1 LNAQIVAAEL
11 MRAAAYTI
19 VALALVRLF
28 RQRQTRILGR
38 RRWFVVAALLVS
50 GSLQL
55 VMLAAR
61 HAEFVALHALAE
73 LFDAAFLLTAGVIL
87 WLFLDYMSGR
97 MTRMTK
103 ARLRRHVRH
112 TRAQAAQSRQLLELG
127 EQMSHAGHFTIALP
141 GREIFWSDEIYRI
154 HGLDKASYAP
164 RFEATVEA
172 FHPDDRVHLEALIAG
187 AIVGKT
193 GFEFEARLLRPD
205 GEIRIVLCRGAPKLS
220 AAGELTG
227 LFGVFMDVTGQKR
240 IQEQLRAATLAA
252 ENASRALWQLAQV
265 DSLTS
270 LPNRRNFDAA
280 LETEFKRAI
289 RDRSG
294 LGVIMIDLDLFKGYN
309 DHFGHPA
316 GDECLRKVAAA
327 IETAARRPGDLAARY
342 GGEEFAV
349 LLPNTD
355 AAGVRAVAG
364 LILESVAELQIP
376 HPENPPGIATI
387 SCGAAV
393 FEPRRDKH
401 LPLELIRRADQAL
414 YDAKRAGRNRVVS
427 HGGAAPAGAAP
438 AGTAPAGAAPADEA
452 CETVRAGSR
461 AVNA

>member
-1 LNAQIVAAEL
+1 MNAQIVAAEL

-28 RQRQTRILGR
+28 RQRQTKILGR
-38 RRWFVVAALLVS
+38 RRWFVVAALVVS
-50 GSLQL
+50 GGLQL
-55 VMLAAR
+55 VMLVAR
-61 HAEFVALHALAE
+61 RADFAALHALAE

-97 MTRMTK
+97 LTRMTK
-103 ARLRRHVRH
+103 ARLRRHLRH
-112 TRAQAAQSRQLLELG
+112 ARAHAAQARQLLELG
-127 EQMSHAGHFTIALP
+127 EEMSHAGHFTVAMP
-141 GREIFWSDEIYRI
+141 GREIFWSDEMYRI
-154 HGLDKASYAP
+154 HGVDKASYAP
-164 RFEATVEA
+164 RFDAA
-172 FHPDDRVHLEALIAG
+172 FKVFHSDDRVHVEALVAG
-187 AIVGKT
+187 AIVGNT

-205 GEIRIVLCRGAPKLS
+205 GEIRIVGCRGAPKLG

-227 LFGVFMDVTGQKR
+227 LFGVIMDVTAQKR
-240 IQEQLRAATLAA
+240 IQAELRAATLTA
-252 ENASRALWQLAQV
+252 EAASRALWQLAQV

-289 RDRSG
+289 RERSG

-316 GDECLRKVAAA
+316 GDECLRRVAAA
-327 IETAARRPGDLAARY
+327 IGAAPRRPGDLAARY

-355 AAGVRAVAG
+355 AAGARAVAG
-364 LILESVAELQIP
+364 MILESVAALRIP

-393 FEPRRDKH
+393 FEPRRDEH
-401 LPLELIRRADQAL
+401 LPLALIRRADQAL
-414 YDAKRAGRNRVVS
+414 YEAKRAGRNRVVS
-427 HGGAAPAGAAP
+427 DGDAADGACGG
-438 AGTAPAGAAPADEA
+438 
-452 CETVRAGSR
+452 VRAASR